1 MGSEKH
7 QGRPSSEDASRTEV
21 DHAEN
26 SMRPSDEAIFDK
38 NKPISSTKAA
48 HPLAGYTH
56 QQLAHMGEKYA
67 REHQGLTD
75 DGEIR
80 AFRLGA
86 IVAGDMDVDDN
97 IESLREKYLSVEG
110 LTEEE
115 RTTLVDEVEH
125 KWRNPKMLYFLVTI
139 CSLCA
144 VVQGMDETVVNGAQI
159 FYRREFGID
168 GDSDHDSWITGLTNS
183 APYLCCAVAGCWI
196 TEPMNKRFG
205 RRGTVFISC
214 CISFLA
220 CFWQAFTNTW
230 WHMFIARFFLGFGI
244 GPKSATTPMF
254 AAECSPKLVR
264 GALVMQWQMWTAFG
278 IMLGYVADLAFYG
291 VPDSSGITGLN
302 WRLMMGSAGVPALIV
317 CSLVYLC
324 PESPRWYLTKN
335 RHNEAFK
342 AMEKLRFNKIQAA
355 RDLFYAHTL
364 LQAES
369 AMSIGRGS
377 RIKEFFT
384 IRRNRNA
391 MLASQI
397 VMFMQ
402 QFCGV
407 NVIAYYS
414 SEIFLEAGFSEKSAL
429 AASLGFGIIN
439 FIFAIPAF
447 YTIDTFGRRN
457 LLLTTFPLM
466 GLFLLFTG
474 FSFFIPEDS
483 KAHIGCIALGIYLFG
498 IVYSPGEGP
507 VPFTYSAE
515 AYPLYIRAMGMS
527 LATATTWCFN
537 FILAVTWP
545 SLQKAFTPTGAFGWY
560 AGWNIVGFF
569 LVLFFLPETK
579 GKTLEELDSVFNV
592 RLSKIVR
599 YGWAQFFWFF
609 RHYLL
614 RSNEPKPIVPRA
626 GDEAH
631 DEKAMLQDR
640 DPQPSGKV

>member
-1 MGSEKH
+1 MGSEKDH
-7 QGRPSSEDASRTEV
+7 GRPSSEDASRTEV

-26 SMRPSDEAIFDK
+26 SMRPSDEAIFNK
-38 NKPISSTKAA
+38 NNPISSAKAA

-56 QQLAHMGEKYA
+56 QQLAHMGEQYA
-67 REHQGLTD
+67 REHHGLTD
-75 DGEIR
+75 DDEIR

-86 IVAGDMDVDDN
+86 IIAGDMD
-97 IESLREKYLSVEG
+97 KYLSVEG

-391 MLASQI
+391 MVASQI

-439 FIFAIPAF
+439 FVFAIPAF

>member
-1 MGSEKH
+1 MASEKD
-7 QGRPSSEDASRTEV
+7 GRRNSSADLSRTEV

-26 SMRPSDEAIFDK
+26 HYNRPSDEGLFDSK
-38 NKPISSTKAA
+38 KPVSQAKAA
-48 HPLAGYTH
+48 HPLAGYSKA
-56 QQLAHMGEKYA
+56 QLAEMGEKYA
-67 REHQGLTD
+67 REQQGLTTEED
-75 DGEIR
+75 IR
-80 AFRLGA
+80 AFRIGA
-86 IVAGDMDVDDN
+86 IIAGDMDVDDDL
-97 IESLREKYLSVEG
+97 ESLRNKYASVEG

-159 FYRREFGID
+159 FYKREFGID
-168 GDSDHDSWITGLTNS
+168 DESDYNTWISGLTNS
-183 APYLCCAVAGCWI
+183 APYLCCAVIGCWI

-214 CISFLA
+214 MISFLA

-278 IMLGYVADLAFYG
+278 IMLGYVSDLVFYG
-291 VPDSSGITGLN
+291 VPDQNGITGLN

-317 CSLVYLC
+317 CAMVYMC
-324 PESPRWYLTKN
+324 PESPL
-335 RHNEAFK
+335 
-342 AMEKLRFNKIQAA
+342 
-355 RDLFYAHTL
+355 
-364 LQAES
+364 
-369 AMSIGRGS
+369 
-377 RIKEFFT
+377 
-384 IRRNRNA
+384 
-391 MLASQI
+391 
-397 VMFMQ
+397 
-402 QFCGV
+402 

-414 SEIFLEAGFSEKSAL
+414 SEIFLEAGFPEKNAL

-439 FIFAIPAF
+439 FLFAIPAF

-466 GLFLLFTG
+466 AIFLLFTG

-498 IVYSPGEGP
+498 VVYSPGEGP

-515 AYPLYIRAMGMS
+515 AYPLYIRAIGMS

-545 SLQKAFTPTGAFGWY
+545 SLQKAFKPQGAFGWY
-560 AGWNIVGFF
+560 AAWNIIGFF
-569 LVLFFLPETK
+569 LVLLFLPETK

-592 RLSKIVR
+592 RLTRIMR
-599 YGWAQFFWFF
+599 YGIAQFFWFF
-609 RHYLL
+609 RHYFL
-614 RSNEPKPIVPRA
+614 RSDAPKPVVPRA

-631 DEKAMLQDR
+631 DEKGMMQDR
-640 DPQPSGKV
+640 DPQPSGRV

>member
-1 MGSEKH
+1 MASEKD
-7 QGRPSSEDASRTEV
+7 GRRNSSADLSRTEV

-26 SMRPSDEAIFDK
+26 HYNRPSDEGLFDSK
-38 NKPISSTKAA
+38 KPVSQAKAA
-48 HPLAGYTH
+48 HPLAGYSKA
-56 QQLAHMGEKYA
+56 QLAEMGEKYA
-67 REHQGLTD
+67 REQQGLTTEED
-75 DGEIR
+75 IR
-80 AFRLGA
+80 AFRIGA
-86 IVAGDMDVDDN
+86 IIAGDMDVDDDL
-97 IESLREKYLSVEG
+97 ESLRNKYASVEG

-159 FYRREFGID
+159 FYKREFGID
-168 GDSDHDSWITGLTNS
+168 DESDYNTWISGLTNS
-183 APYLCCAVAGCWI
+183 APYLCCAVIGCWI

-214 CISFLA
+214 MISFLA

-278 IMLGYVADLAFYG
+278 IMLGYVSDLVFYG
-291 VPDSSGITGLN
+291 VPDQNGITGLN

-317 CSLVYLC
+317 CAMVYMC
-324 PESPRWYLTKN
+324 PESPRYYLTKD
-335 RHNEAFK
+335 RHAEAYNS
-342 AMEKLRFNKIQAA
+342 MSRLRFNKIQSA
-355 RDLFYAHTL
+355 RDVFYAHTL
-364 LQAES
+364 LKAEA
-369 AMSIGRGS
+369 AMSIGRGN
-377 RIKEFFT
+377 RLKEFFT
-384 IRRNRNA
+384 VRRNRNA
-391 MLASQI
+391 MLASQT

-402 QFCGV
+402 QFF

-414 SEIFLEAGFSEKSAL
+414 SEIFLEAGFPEKNAL

-439 FIFAIPAF
+439 FLFAIPAF

-466 GLFLLFTG
+466 SIFLLFTG

-498 IVYSPGEGP
+498 VVYSPGEGP

-515 AYPLYIRAMGMS
+515 AYPLYIRAIGMS

-545 SLQKAFTPTGAFGWY
+545 SLQKAFKPQGAFGWY
-560 AGWNIVGFF
+560 AAWNIIGFF
-569 LVLFFLPETK
+569 LVLLFLPETK

-592 RLSKIVR
+592 RLTRIMR
-599 YGWAQFFWFF
+599 YGIAQFFWFF
-609 RHYLL
+609 RHYFL
-614 RSNEPKPIVPRA
+614 RSDAPKPVVPRA

-631 DEKAMLQDR
+631 DEKGMMQDR
-640 DPQPSGKV
+640 DPQPSGRV

>member
-1 MGSEKH
+1 
-7 QGRPSSEDASRTEV
+7 
-21 DHAEN
+21 
-26 SMRPSDEAIFDK
+26 
-38 NKPISSTKAA
+38 
-48 HPLAGYTH
+48 
-56 QQLAHMGEKYA
+56 MGEKYA
-67 REHQGLTD
+67 REQQGLTTEED
-75 DGEIR
+75 IR
-80 AFRLGA
+80 AFRIGA
-86 IVAGDMDVDDN
+86 IIAGDMDVDDDL
-97 IESLREKYLSVEG
+97 ESLRNKYASVEG

-159 FYRREFGID
+159 FYKREFGID
-168 GDSDHDSWITGLTNS
+168 DESDYNTWISGLTNS
-183 APYLCCAVAGCWI
+183 APYLCCAVIGCWI

-214 CISFLA
+214 MISFLA

-278 IMLGYVADLAFYG
+278 IMLGYVSDLVFYG
-291 VPDSSGITGLN
+291 VPDQNGITGLN

-317 CSLVYLC
+317 CAMVYMC
-324 PESPRWYLTKN
+324 PESPRYYLTKD
-335 RHNEAFK
+335 RHAEAYNS
-342 AMEKLRFNKIQAA
+342 MSRLRFNKIQSA
-355 RDLFYAHTL
+355 RDVFYAHTL
-364 LQAES
+364 LKAEA
-369 AMSIGRGS
+369 AMSIG
-377 RIKEFFT
+377 
-384 IRRNRNA
+384 
-391 MLASQI
+391 L
-397 VMFMQ
+397 
-402 QFCGV
+402 

-414 SEIFLEAGFSEKSAL
+414 SEIFLEAGFPEKNAL

-439 FIFAIPAF
+439 FFVCDPRFLYYRYVWTEKSAS
-447 YTIDTFGRRN
+447 YDVSCKLRGCGVVDV
-457 LLLTTFPLM
+457 LGLTRLQLM
-466 GLFLLFTG
+466 SIFLLFTG

-498 IVYSPGEGP
+498 VVYSPGEGP

-515 AYPLYIRAMGMS
+515 AYPLYIRAIGMS

-545 SLQKAFTPTGAFGWY
+545 SLQKAFKPQGAFGWY
-560 AGWNIVGFF
+560 AAWNIIGFF
-569 LVLFFLPETK
+569 LVLLFLPETK

-592 RLSKIVR
+592 RLTRIMR
-599 YGWAQFFWFF
+599 YGIAQFFWFF
-609 RHYLL
+609 RHYFL
-614 RSNEPKPIVPRA
+614 RSDAPKPIVPRA

-631 DEKAMLQDR
+631 DEKGMMQDR
-640 DPQPSGKV
+640 DSQPSGRV

>member
-1 MGSEKH
+1 MVSEKDR
-7 QGRPSSEDASRTEV
+7 QRNSSAEFSRTEV

-26 SMRPSDEAIFDK
+26 RFNRSSDEGIINTK
-38 NKPISSTKAA
+38 KPLSQSKAA
-48 HPLAGYTH
+48 HPLAGYSK
-56 QQLAHMGEKYA
+56 QQLAQMGEKYA
-67 REHQGLTD
+67 RDQQGLTD
-75 DGEIR
+75 EADIR

-86 IVAGDMDVDDN
+86 IIAGDMDVDDDL
-97 IESLREKYLSVEG
+97 ESLRNKYASVEG
-110 LTEEE
+110 LTDEE

-125 KWRNPKMLYFLVTI
+125 KWKNPKMLYFLVTI

-159 FYRREFGID
+159 FYKRQFGID
-168 GDSDHDSWITGLTNS
+168 DKTDYNTWISGLTNS
-183 APYLCCAVAGCWI
+183 APYLCCAVIGCWI

-214 CISFLA
+214 SISFIT

-254 AAECSPKLVR
+254 AAECAPKLVR

-278 IMLGYVADLAFYG
+278 IMIGYVADLAFYG
-291 VPDSSGITGLN
+291 VPDQNNITGLN
-302 WRLMMGSAGVPALIV
+302 WRLMMASAGVPALIV
-317 CSLVYLC
+317 CSMVYMC
-324 PESPRWYLTKN
+324 PESPRWYLTKK
-335 RHNEAFK
+335 RHSEAYE
-342 AMEKLRFNKIQAA
+342 AMSKLRYNKIQSA
-355 RDLFYAHTL
+355 RDIFYAHTL
-364 LQAES
+364 LEAES

-384 IRRNRNA
+384 VRRNRNA
-391 MLASQI
+391 MIASEI

-402 QFCGV
+402 QFL

-414 SEIFLEAGFSEKSAL
+414 SEIFLEAGFPEKSAL
-429 AASLGFGIIN
+429 TASLGFGIIN
-439 FIFAIPAF
+439 FLFAIPAF

-466 GLFLLFTG
+466 ALFLLFTG

-515 AYPLYIRAMGMS
+515 AYPLYIRAIGMS
-527 LATATTWCFN
+527 LATATTWLFN

-545 SLQKAFTPTGAFGWY
+545 SLQKAFKPQGAFGWY
-560 AGWNIVGFF
+560 AAWNVIGFF
-569 LVLFFLPETK
+569 LVLLFLPETK

-592 RLSKIVR
+592 RLTRIVR
-599 YGWAQFFWFF
+599 YGIAQFFWFF
-609 RHYLL
+609 RHYFL
-614 RSNEPKPIVPRA
+614 RSDAPKPIVPRA

-631 DEKAMLQDR
+631 DEKAMMQNS
-640 DPQPSGKV
+640 DPQPSGRV

>member
-1 MGSEKH
+1 MASEKAR
-7 QGRPSSEDASRTEV
+7 GSSSGNLSRAEV
-21 DHAEN
+21 DHTEHKGQ
-26 SMRPSDEAIFDK
+26 RDSDEALFDS
-38 NKPISSTKAA
+38 NKPLPSTKAA

-56 QQLAHMGEKYA
+56 EQLAQMGEKYA
-67 REHQGLTD
+67 REHQGLTEED
-75 DGEIR
+75 EIR

-86 IVAGDMDVDDN
+86 VIAGDMDMDDDLQ
-97 IESLREKYLSVEG
+97 SLRDKYSRVEG
-110 LTEEE
+110 LDEDE
-115 RTTLVDEVEH
+115 RRTLVNEVEH
-125 KWRNPKMLYFLVTI
+125 KWKNPKMLYFLVTI

-159 FYRREFGID
+159 FYKRQFGID
-168 GDSDHDSWITGLTNS
+168 SDSEQDSWLVGLTNS
-183 APYLCCAVAGCWI
+183 APYLCCAVIGCWI
-196 TEPMNKRFG
+196 TEPMNKAFG

-278 IMLGYVADLAFYG
+278 IMLGYVADLALYE
-291 VPDSSGITGLN
+291 VPDSSNITGLN
-302 WRLMMGSAGVPALIV
+302 WRLMMGSAGLPAIIV
-317 CSLVYLC
+317 CALVYKF

-335 RHNEAFK
+335 RHNDAYK
-342 AMEKLRFNKIQAA
+342 SMSQLRFNKIQAA
-355 RDLFYAHTL
+355 RDIFYAHTL
-364 LQAES
+364 LKAEA
-369 AMSIGRGS
+369 AMSLGHS
-377 RIKEFFT
+377 NRIKEFFT

-391 MLASQI
+391 MMASQI
-397 VMFMQ
+397 TMFMQ

-414 SEIFLEAGFSEKSAL
+414 SEIFLDAGFDEKSAL

-439 FIFAIPAF
+439 FLFAIPAF

-466 GLFLLFTG
+466 SLFLLFTG

-537 FILAVTWP
+537 FLLAVTWP
-545 SLQKAFTPTGAFGWY
+545 SLQNAFKPQGAFGWY
-560 AGWNIVGFF
+560 AAWNIIGFF

-579 GKTLEELDSVFNV
+579 GKTLEELDAVFNV
-592 RLSKIVR
+592 RVMRLVR
-599 YGWAQFFWFF
+599 YGSAQFFWFF
-609 RHYLL
+609 RHYFL
-614 RSNEPKPIVPRA
+614 RSDAPPPIAPRA

-631 DEKAMLQDR
+631 NEKGMLQDQ
-640 DPQPSGKV
+640 DTQPSGRV